1 MNISITL
8 HWRFVT
14 LALLSLSHVPNL
26 STERPQTRNPPPH
39 LSLHPGLVEPD
50 NLVDDVIEDALLPPP
65 FPGYDDVL
73 LFLAPAQDA
82 HVEVAGKAVVSLVVL
97 TLTFILTIDL
107 RVTRKY
113 NILSILKVC
122 LYCS

>member
-8 HWRFVT
+8 HWPFVR
-14 LALLSLSHVPNL
+14 LALLSLSLVSPAHVPNL
-26 STERPQTRNPPPH
+26 STERPQTRHPPPH

-82 HVEVAGKAVVSLVVL
+82 HVKVAGEAVVSLVVL
-97 TLTFILTIDL
+97 TLTFILTALKCRL
-107 RVTRKY
+107 RDHEKHEFEF
-113 NILSILKVC
+113 N
-122 LYCS
+122 